1 MKCLICKNYYSSATH
16 HLRLTILN
24 SATQHINST
33 INLFY
38 CFCHATSSIRTTK
51 EATINSQ
58 WHKNADRIDHTHSR
72 PRSRPA
78 GTDSGSCKRR
88 CTVAWTCSRQ
98 QSPVDCHPHLG
109 CRRLQSDFQ
118 HTSADLQHAQTYTH
132 TQQTFK
138 VIFHTHLQ
146 LLQFS
151 TLTLLLAA
159 QRGRISSLKRFYP
172 QRSQMVLFWRT
183 DGETGLIWN
192 APKKSTG
199 TTKSQSRRDSTWCI
213 IFRPFYIFNLQ
224 QDVLLFVIN
233 RVDINHDF

>member
-1 MKCLICKNYYSSATH
+1 MKCSICKNYYRLTATH

-58 WHKNADRIDHTHSR
+58 WHKNVDRIDHTHSR

-88 CTVAWTCSRQ
+88 CTAAWTCSRQ
-98 QSPVDCHPHLG
+98 QSPADCRPHLG

-118 HTSADLQHAQTYTH
+118 HTSADLQHAQTYTNSLSH
-132 TQQTFK
+132 FPHSPATVTIQYFDAAAGCTTGK
-138 VIFHTHLQ
+138 DIF
-146 LLQFS
+146 
-151 TLTLLLAA
+151 
-159 QRGRISSLKRFYP
+159 
-172 QRSQMVLFWRT
+172 
-183 DGETGLIWN
+183 
-192 APKKSTG
+192 PKKILPSTITNG
-199 TTKSQSRRDSTWCI
+199 SLLEDWWGDRPDLECSEKVDWYNKKSK
-213 IFRPFYIFNLQ
+213 
-224 QDVLLFVIN
+224 
-233 RVDINHDF
+233 